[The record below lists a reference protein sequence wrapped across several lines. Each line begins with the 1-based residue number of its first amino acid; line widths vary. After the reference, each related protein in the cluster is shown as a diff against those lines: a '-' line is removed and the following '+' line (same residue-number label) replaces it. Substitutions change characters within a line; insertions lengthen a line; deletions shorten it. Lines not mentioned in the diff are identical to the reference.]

1 MLLIFYLF
9 MENITFQ
16 YPAWYL
22 IFCGLLGLIYALL
35 LYFRDKTF
43 VEQYPNLHKILGVIR
58 FLAASLLAV
67 LLLQPLLKSLLT
79 ETKKPVVVLAQDQS
93 ESVAAEFE
101 EETLSAYRQ
110 NWEAMKNQLAEKYEV
125 KEYAFGS
132 EVREGVDFEMGDKV
146 SNLSAAMNEVSDL
159 YSGQNLGAVVFAT
172 DGIYN
177 EGSNP
182 LYASSKLNVPVYSVA
197 LGDTIQ
203 KKDLVL
209 KRVFHN
215 EIAYLGDKF
224 TVQIDVAANNSAGA
238 NSTLTVAK
246 IVGGNTRKLKDIPI
260 KIDRNDFFTTQEII
274 LDADASGVQR
284 YRISLSSIE
293 GEVTTGN
300 NVKEFFVDVLDARQK
315 LLILANSPHPD
326 ISALKQTLEENKNYQ
341 ITVNY
346 VNKIK
351 VKLEDFDFVVLH
363 NLPSQQNDLS
373 AVLNTL
379 DRKKIPRMFIVGA
392 QTNLARFNQVQPL
405 LTIQGNGG
413 NQNAVQGIFNPN
425 FSLFTINDE
434 LRSNLPNF
442 NPLTA
447 PFGEY
452 KAGGGAQILLNQRI
466 GKVETDYPLLLF
478 GEENEVKMAVL
489 AAEGLWRWRLFDY
502 LQHQSHDIFE
512 ELIGKNFQ
520 YVTLKSD
527 KRRFRVSG
535 SKNIINE
542 NEPVVFDA
550 ELYNESYELINE
562 PDVSLTITNSEGR
575 DFNFTFNK
583 TTNAYTLSAG
593 IFPVGS
599 YRFRGNVNYNGQAL
613 EYNGQFTVQPI
624 QLELYETTADHAM
637 LRRLSEEFGG
647 QVFYQNQ
654 LTDLAGAMLTKD
666 IKPVI
671 YSTSR
676 TRSVINLKWIFF
688 ILLGLMS
695 LEWFLRRYFG
705 GY

>member
-1 MLLIFYLF
+1 

-22 IFCGLLGLIYALL
+22 LLCVILGLTYALT

-58 FLAASLLAV
+58 FLAATLLAT
-67 LLLQPLLKSLLT
+67 LLLEPLLKSLFT

-93 ESVAAEFE
+93 ESVAAEMD
-101 EETLSAYRQ
+101 EETLTTYRQ
-110 NWEAMKNQLAEKYEV
+110 AWETMKNQLSEKYEV

-132 EVREGVDFEMGDKV
+132 QVREGVDFEMGDKI
-146 SNLSAAMNEVSDL
+146 SNLSAAMTQVSDL
-159 YSGQNLGAVVFAT
+159 YSGQNLGAVVLAT

-197 LGDTIQ
+197 LGDTVQ
-203 KKDLVL
+203 KKDLIL

-215 EIAYLGDKF
+215 KIAYLGDKF
-224 TVQIDVAANNSAGA
+224 SVQVDVAANNSVG
-238 NSTLTVAK
+238 SSTTLTVSK
-246 IVGGNTRKLKDIPI
+246 VNGDNVRKLQDIPI
-260 KIDRNDFFTTQEII
+260 SIDRNDFFTTQEII
-274 LDADASGVQR
+274 LNADASGVQR
-284 YRISLSSIE
+284 YRISLSRID

-346 VNKIK
+346 AKKLK

-373 AVLNTL
+373 SILNTL
-379 DRKKIPRMFIVGA
+379 DQRKIPRMFIVGA
-392 QTNLARFNQVQPL
+392 QTNLARLNQVQPL
-405 LTIQGNGG
+405 VTITGDGKNR
-413 NQNAVQGIFNPN
+413 NAVQGIFNPG

-434 LRSNLPNF
+434 LRSSLPTF

-452 KAGGGAQILLNQRI
+452 KAGGGAQVLLKQRI
-466 GKVETDYPLLLF
+466 GKVDTEYPLLLF
-478 GEENEVKMAVL
+478 GEENDVKIAVL
-489 AAEGLWRWRLFDY
+489 TAEGLWRWRLFDY
-502 LQHQSHDIFE
+502 LQHQNHDIFE
-512 ELIGKNFQ
+512 ELVGKNFQ

-527 KRRFRVSG
+527 KRRFRISV
-535 SKNIINE
+535 SKNIFNE
-542 NEPVVFDA
+542 NEPVVLDA
-550 ELYNESYELINE
+550 ELYNESYELVND
-562 PDVSLTITNSEGR
+562 PDVSLTITNSDGR
-575 DFNFTFNK
+575 DFNYTFNK

-593 IFPVGS
+593 VFPVGS
-599 YRFRGNVNYNGQAL
+599 YRFKGTVNYNGQAL
-613 EYNGQFTVQPI
+613 DYTGQFSVQPI

-647 QVFYQNQ
+647 DVFYQNQ
-654 LTDLAGAMLTKD
+654 LSDLSSAMLTKD

-688 ILLGLMS
+688 ILLGLLS
-695 LEWFLRRYFG
+695 TEWFLRRYYG